1 LGSSYFGANSV
12 GWAFA
17 READSHPSL
26 IDPSSMAV
34 LPDITYEQYNAVYNA
49 LSFGIAAMGAASFFV
64 YAMMP
69 NVVKK
74 YRSALMIN
82 CLVTAIATY
91 HYFRIFNSF
100 DAAYKVVDSQ
110 TVGESGTQYTV
121 SKSGTPFND
130 AYRYVDWFL
139 TVPLLLLELI
149 LVMGLSPSDTTKLSW
164 RLGGA
169 SAVMVIL
176 GYPGEI
182 SDQQVTRWIFWALAM
197 IPFIYVVYQ
206 LLVGL
211 GKASAGAAAA
221 ADSDSEEET
230 GGMVADAGPT
240 SKKAQSLIAAA
251 RYLTAVSWLTY
262 PIVYVIKSI
271 GLSGAQAMTY
281 EQVGYSIADVVAKAV
296 FGILIW
302 AIANEKSACEEKA

>member
-1 LGSSYFGANSV
+1 
-12 GWAFA
+12 
-17 READSHPSL
+17 
-26 IDPSSMAV
+26 MAV

-64 YAMMP
+64 YAMIP

-100 DAAYKVVDSQ
+100 DAAYEVVENFQ
-110 TVGESGTQYTV
+110 VGDAQYTV

-149 LVMGLSPSDTTKLSW
+149 MVMGLSPSDTTKLSW

-211 GKASAGAAAA
+211 GKASGTAAAS
-221 ADSDSEEET
+221 DSDSEAEA
-230 GGMVADAGPT
+230 GGMVAGVGPTT